1 MFEISIVSV
10 VGMIGEGM
18 GLGNGKV
25 VLVGA
30 FLREEKKPKI
40 KTNNPKTT
48 REIITNVIFLA
59 IFNL

>member
-10 VGMIGEGM
+10 VGMMEEGM

-25 VLVGA
+25 VVVGV
-30 FLREEKKPKI
+30 FLREEKNPKI
-40 KTNNPKTT
+40 TTNNPKTT

>member
-18 GLGNGKV
+18 ELGNGRV
-25 VLVGA
+25 VLVRG

-40 KTNNPKTT
+40 KTNNPKTIRDT
-48 REIITNVIFLA
+48 IANVIFLA

>member
-1 MFEISIVSV
+1 
-10 VGMIGEGM
+10 
-18 GLGNGKV
+18 
-25 VLVGA
+25 
-30 FLREEKKPKI
+30 LREEKKPKI